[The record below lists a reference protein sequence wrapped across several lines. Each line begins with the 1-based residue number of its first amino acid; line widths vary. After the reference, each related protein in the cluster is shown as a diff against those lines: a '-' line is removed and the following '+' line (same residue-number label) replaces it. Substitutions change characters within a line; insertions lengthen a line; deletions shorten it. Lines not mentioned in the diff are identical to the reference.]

1 MYYRE
6 ISWNYLEMAA
16 KMPAAHIIQVWDPNP
31 YHINCSISKSNP
43 TMMVCLLPKVFIKQ
57 VSNPVWAKW
66 KKNRENIHIDKKI
79 RENPRQRIWRNNIMI
94 LIYKKINWAN
104 TRSGMG

>member
-66 KKNRENIHIDKKI
+66 KKKIVKIHDNEFDEIT
-79 RENPRQRIWRNNIMI
+79 RI
-94 LIYKKINWAN
+94 LIYKKINRAN
-104 TRSGMG
+104 TRSGLG